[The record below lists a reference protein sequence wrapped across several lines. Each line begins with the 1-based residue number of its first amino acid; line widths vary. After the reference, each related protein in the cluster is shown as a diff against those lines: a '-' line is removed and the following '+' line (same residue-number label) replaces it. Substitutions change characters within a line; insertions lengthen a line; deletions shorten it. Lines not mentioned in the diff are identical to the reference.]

1 MWRPNDWENPYRRKW
16 REGIVYVGMVESAYE
31 AGADDMLEVVITR
44 LKEADN
50 HRLASLFTIPE

>member
-1 MWRPNDWENPYRRKW
+1 
-16 REGIVYVGMVESAYE
+16 MVESAYE